1 LDTRL
6 QVKLIKNPNAQ
17 CWIRIQGLV
26 PNTLCA
32 MAKGIKIPPTSSKK
46 FGYFAITLVN
56 LDLMKKNSDFLLVE
70 HVFNVCI
77 QFF

>member
-1 LDTRL
+1 MPNVGLEFKVL
-6 QVKLIKNPNAQ
+6 SLI
-17 CWIRIQGLV
+17 LY
-26 PNTLCA
+26 A
-32 MAKGIKIPPTSSKK
+32 MAKGNKIPPTSSKK
-46 FGYFAITLVN
+46 FGYFARILVN